1 MINTLALPVFPHRK
15 RIQPSLLY
23 AYDAKKTGCPLHP
36 TLKTTQKDNCMNAP
50 DMLILEKIY
59 SHEKAYADEVF
70 MTQPIG
76 HGQVVNYTWA
86 QTLDQA
92 RRMAKH
98 LQSLGLPRAAKIAIL
113 SKNCAHFFMAE
124 LAIWMAGYTTVAIFP
139 TEQADTVQFVL
150 EHSEAS
156 LLFVG
161 KLDEWHKQSPGV
173 PSDLPRIAFP
183 LAPSNTFEK
192 WDDIVANTHPLS
204 GDPTR
209 DPNDLA
215 MIIYTSGST
224 GQPKGAMHCFAHIT
238 AAANGI
244 IGQMNTNLGN
254 DRTHRMLSYLPLA
267 HVFERAFVES
277 ASFVHGRMHIFFAES
292 LDTFIQDLQRAK
304 PTIFI
309 SVPRLWLKF
318 QQGVFAKMPAK
329 KLNTLL
335 SIPVL
340 NSIVRKK
347 VLAGLGL
354 DQVEL
359 AGSGSAPLPPDLI
372 RWYRRLGL
380 NLVEGYAM
388 TEDFA
393 YSHSQTQDKN
403 DPGTVGP
410 PYPGVAVRISPEGE
424 VLIKSPGQMVGYYK
438 RPDLDAQSFTSD
450 GFFKT
455 GDLGSR
461 LPDGQLK
468 ITGRLKEQFKT
479 SKGKY
484 VAPAPIENRLNAHPM
499 VELSMVSGS
508 GFDKAYAMV
517 VLAEHLRPQ
526 LHKNEVRQQV
536 ESELHALLEKVNQQ
550 IADYEQ
556 LKMLVVAKEAWSIE
570 NGCLTPT
577 MKIKRSRIEFVVQHD
592 VEKWYGDSKMVVWA

>member
-1 MINTLALPVFPHRK
+1 M
-15 RIQPSLLY
+15 
-23 AYDAKKTGCPLHP
+23 
-36 TLKTTQKDNCMNAP
+36 TTAP
-50 DMLILEKIY
+50 ALILDRVYE
-59 SHEKAYADEVF
+59 HEKNHAQEIF
-70 MTQPIG
+70 LTQPIG
-76 HGQVVNYTWA
+76 QGQVINYTWA
-86 QTLDQA
+86 ETMDQS
-92 RRMAKH
+92 RRMAAY
-98 LQSLGLPRAAKIAIL
+98 LTTLGLPRAARIAIL
-113 SKNCAHFFMAE
+113 SKNCAHFFMTE

-139 TEQADTVQFVL
+139 TEQADTVKFVL

-161 KLDEWHKQSPGV
+161 KLDEWHKQEPGV
-173 PSDLPRIAFP
+173 PAQLPRIAFP
-183 LAPSNTFEK
+183 LAPSNSYDK
-192 WDDIVANTHPLS
+192 WDDIISRTQPLA
-204 GDPTR
+204 GDALREPT
-209 DPNDLA
+209 DLA

-224 GQPKGAMHCFAHIT
+224 GQPKGAMHSFERIT
-238 AAANGI
+238 AAACGI
-244 IGQMNTNLGN
+244 IAQMDENLGS
-254 DRTHRMLSYLPLA
+254 DRRHRMLSYLPLA

-277 ASFVHGRMHIFFAES
+277 AAFIHGRLQVFFAES
-292 LDTFIQDLQRAK
+292 LDTFVQDLQRAR

-318 QQGVFAKMPAK
+318 QQGVFAKMPPK
-329 KLNTLL
+329 KLNLLL

-340 NSIVRKK
+340 GGIVKKK
-347 VLAGLGL
+347 VLTGLGL

-359 AGSGSAPLPPDLI
+359 AGSGSAPLPADLI

-393 YSHSQTQDKN
+393 YSHSQTKDKN

-410 PYPGVAVRISPEGE
+410 PYPGVQVRISPEGE
-424 VLIKSPGQMVGYYK
+424 ILIKSPGQMIGYYK

-461 LPDGQLK
+461 MSDGQLT

-499 VELSMVSGS
+499 IELSMVSGS
-508 GFDKAYAMV
+508 GFDKAYALV
-517 VLAEHLRPQ
+517 VLAEDLRPKMH
-526 LHKNEVRQQV
+526 LDEVRQQV
-536 ESELHALLEKVNQQ
+536 QSELKGLLNQVNQQ

-556 LKMLVVAKEAWSIE
+556 LKMLVIAKDAWSIE

-577 MKIKRSRIEFVVQHD
+577 MKIKRSRIEYSVQHQVD
-592 VEKWYGDSKMVVWA
+592 GWYSKVEAIIWA